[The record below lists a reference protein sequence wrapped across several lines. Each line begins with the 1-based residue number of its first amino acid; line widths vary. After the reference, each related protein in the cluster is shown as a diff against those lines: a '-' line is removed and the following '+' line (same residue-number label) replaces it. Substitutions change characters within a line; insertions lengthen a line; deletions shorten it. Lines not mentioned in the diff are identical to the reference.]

1 MNHSSRENV
10 SMEDNSRVIYPILN
24 MNLTLQNN
32 ETWERP
38 VTYILNNTGDR
49 QKLEFLLY
57 KEGNFTGSYRDLHLW
72 VNVTETASYPGNA
85 TNLMAARDSERNSR

>member
-1 MNHSSRENV
+1 
-10 SMEDNSRVIYPILN
+10 MEDNSRVIYPILN

>member
-1 MNHSSRENV
+1 MENV
-10 SMEDNSRVIYPILN
+10 SLEDNSRVIYPILS

-57 KEGNFTGSYRDLHLW
+57 KEGNFTESYRDLHLW
-72 VNVTETASYPGNA
+72 VNVTKSASYSTGNA
-85 TNLMAARDSERNSR
+85 TNLTAAQGSERNSR